1 MHHVFVMEQSGLES
15 GKPRNVTRL
24 RLLVTAASL
33 TLVFTLFLFVSNYAS
48 FVEQVAGTGDPGTVQ
63 KADGV
68 VVLTGDAHRIERG
81 IALLKAR
88 LGERLLISGVGE
100 NTSREA
106 IARTVGEEAA
116 FKGCCIDIEREAKDT
131 IGNARQTA
139 DWAHSNG
146 YRSLLVVTSDYHMPR
161 SIMLMRREMPD
172 MVLIPV
178 SANHGE
184 NQGAASGAKLFSPVV
199 VREFLKYLSAR
210 YGLEPPARVMLS
222 AIGQAGHS

>member
-1 MHHVFVMEQSGLES
+1 MEQSGLDS
-15 GKPRNVTRL
+15 GKPKNGTRL
-24 RLLVTAASL
+24 RLLMTAACL
-33 TLVFTLFLFVSNYAS
+33 TLVFALFLFVYNYAS
-48 FVEQVAGTGDPGTVQ
+48 FVEQVAGSGNPGVIE

-81 IALLKAR
+81 VALLKAR

-106 IARTVGEEAA
+106 IARIVGEESA

-139 DWAHSNG
+139 DWAASKG

-172 MVLIPV
+172 MILIPV
-178 SANHGE
+178 SANPHE
-184 NQGAASGAKLFSPVV
+184 NLERASGANLFSLVV